1 MSLGMVIRNVE
12 ENDEIKWNNHDTNID
27 IMQATHSVQQHDNN
41 NTVVNIQQ
49 EVHNNRNLQEQAS
62 SSG

>member
-1 MSLGMVIRNVE
+1 
-12 ENDEIKWNNHDTNID
+12 
-27 IMQATHSVQQHDNN
+27 MQATHSVQQHDNN